1 MSEKSSEAPKLAE
14 GSSVV
19 TERQLYAQAHNPERD
34 VNNDLGERFRHLP
47 QADRLSDPRL
57 ENAAKVLAV
66 VEAKINTAYDVGSRE
81 NRQARQHAVE
91 IIARNLEQGQ
101 KFDVPLVRDTQPIER
116 LPREDRELDR
126 DQEQQQSR

>member
-1 MSEKSSEAPKLAE
+1 MSESSSEAPKSAE

-19 TERQLYAQAHNPERD
+19 TDRQLYAQARNPERD
-34 VNNDLGERFRHLP
+34 VNNDLGERFRQLS
-47 QADRLSDPRL
+47 QADRLNDPRL

-66 VEAKINTAYDVGSRE
+66 VEAKINTAYDVGSKE

-101 KFDVPLVRDTQPIER
+101 KFDVPLVRETQPVER
-116 LPREDRELDR
+116 LAREDRALDR
-126 DQEQQQSR
+126 DQEQSR